1 LFLLK
6 HPEGES
12 TLPYQNGAV
21 PLVMCLLAGFF
32 LLTRVRRESK
42 DRVILGIIY
51 FPLMIVAVI
60 IYSLFL
66 FGFGPGQSL

>member
-1 LFLLK
+1 
-6 HPEGES
+6 
-12 TLPYQNGAV
+12 
-21 PLVMCLLAGFF
+21 MCLLAGFF